1 MGAAPP
7 RHSVLWCKASGQSAL
22 QVGQCGTPGDSHRRF
37 SEAAAL
43 PEDAKLLRELAV
55 EVCA

>member
-1 MGAAPP
+1 M
-7 RHSVLWCKASGQSAL
+7 RH
-22 QVGQCGTPGDSHRRF
+22 PGDSHRRF

-55 EVCA
+55 EVWA